1 MSGEGE
7 KFDFTISPVSQI
19 QSFEIV
25 NPELL
30 SGVRIINELA
40 DDDYAFSYIL
50 QDLRFKVSYT
60 DLEGNIVTDTIGF
73 YDDNDVIGSINISY
87 DKGDY
92 EDPSTQVGKK
102 DLYFYPDGMETLKK
116 SVEVEFCAL
125 EDEIANL
132 PEVIADGT
140 EVNVPVNYNL
150 GKCFTFT
157 APEDGIYILDFGV
170 TAGTFFV
177 TTENVYSLQNKDGD
191 SIRIDAAAG
200 TEYVFCVLF
209 VI

>member
-1 MSGEGE
+1 MSGYDSSNVELNGGETYFIILSGEGE

-30 SGVRIINELA
+30 SGVRIIKELA

-102 DLYFYPDGMETLKK
+102 
-116 SVEVEFCAL
+116 
-125 EDEIANL
+125 
-132 PEVIADGT
+132 
-140 EVNVPVNYNL
+140 
-150 GKCFTFT
+150 TFIFIRT
-157 APEDGIYILDFGV
+157 AWKP
-170 TAGTFFV
+170 
-177 TTENVYSLQNKDGD
+177 
-191 SIRIDAAAG
+191 
-200 TEYVFCVLF
+200 
-209 VI
+209 

>member
-1 MSGEGE
+1 
-7 KFDFTISPVSQI
+7 
-19 QSFEIV
+19 
-25 NPELL
+25 
-30 SGVRIINELA
+30 
-40 DDDYAFSYIL
+40 
-50 QDLRFKVSYT
+50 
-60 DLEGNIVTDTIGF
+60 
-73 YDDNDVIGSINISY
+73 
-87 DKGDY
+87 
-92 EDPSTQVGKK
+92 
-102 DLYFYPDGMETLKK
+102 METLKK